1 MWMISVKPACT
12 PWSTGNKAGGAA
24 VPERRHRR
32 GSHDLP
38 AGRSGGS
45 RQKKQLDVSKLA
57 ALGWRAG
64 IPLEDGLKQT
74 VAQFRD
80 SFQQQLLRL

>member
-1 MWMISVKPACT
+1 MDLTICQLAEAVAAATGFRGEIHWDANKPDGT
-12 PWSTGNKAGGAA
+12 P
-24 VPERRHRR
+24 
-32 GSHDLP
+32 
-38 AGRSGGS
+38 
-45 RQKKQLDVSKLA
+45 KKQLDVSKLA